1 MRVRILLE
9 RKLEMLEISYEI
21 LKIKKSMTKDKKE
34 FMELQNELK
43 NIREKKF
50 LMKKLIHS
58 ITWENWIKEK
68 ELKVTGY

>member
-1 MRVRILLE
+1 MRIRILLE
-9 RKLEMLEISYEI
+9 KKLEMLEISYEI

-43 NIREKKF
+43 NIKEKKF
-50 LMKKLIHS
+50 LMKKLIYS

-68 ELKVTGY
+68 ELKVTV